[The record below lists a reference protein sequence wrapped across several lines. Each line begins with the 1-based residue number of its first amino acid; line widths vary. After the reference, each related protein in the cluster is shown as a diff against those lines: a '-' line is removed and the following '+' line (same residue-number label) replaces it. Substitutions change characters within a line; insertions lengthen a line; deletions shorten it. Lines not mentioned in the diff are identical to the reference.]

1 MDFFDEFGQ
10 MFSRFDENNL
20 NYLMEFGL
28 LIVSVVL
35 TALLIGLIISIV
47 LYVFRSAGCY
57 HIAKRRGI
65 HNPWLAWVPV
75 AQLWILG
82 CISDQYQYVVRGK
95 IRNRRKILLG
105 LSIASFILNLVTNRI
120 NSAALYD
127 YRLSSGFSGVM
138 LVRMGF
144 TLAVLT
150 VAVVLLV
157 FRCIAL
163 YDLYSS
169 CCPDNNVLFLVLGI
183 LFPFTT
189 PFFIFC
195 NRKKDLGM
203 PPRVQQP
210 VYQQP
215 VYQQPQDPW
224 NNP

>member
-47 LYVFRSAGCY
+47 LYVFRSVGCY

-215 VYQQPQDPW
+215 QDPW